1 MTDRELQSL
10 RNLGTEGEAAADE
23 IVALREALAGTV
35 HVLDALRTYGKPKY
49 EYAQGR
55 AGSMLRVQNVIES
68 ATALLTPNAAL
79 CGPSRG

>member
-1 MTDRELQSL
+1 MLTDKELQSL
-10 RNLGTEGEAAADE
+10 RNLGNEGEAAADE

-35 HVLDALRTYGKPKY
+35 HVLDALRTYGKAKY

-68 ATALLTPNAAL
+68 ATALLTPNYK
-79 CGPSRG
+79 